1 MNYEIN
7 NEFYNKEMLLK
18 MMKHWQQSEFLWKRD
33 IGDFTLK
40 WFDENQSHIS
50 IKTSG
55 STGNP
60 KLIQH
65 EKAKMINSAGM
76 TCNFF
81 KLKKQQS
88 ALLCLPVTGIG
99 GMMMMVRA
107 FYQNLNLITI
117 QPNSNPLKEVVKS
130 IDFAAMVPMQVAT
143 ILEENPLKL
152 KYLNNLIIG
161 GGMLSKDM
169 EQQLLDLEINAYH
182 TFGMTETISH
192 IALRKVGT
200 LNFKTLPGIK
210 IDVDEN
216 NCLVIKAPLLL
227 KEPLQTNDI
236 IKKITHRSF
245 QWLGRADNAIE
256 TGGFKVLPE
265 LVEQKINQYFTNRFF
280 VSSIPDSKFNNKLV
294 LILEGKPYDINLKKL
309 SEVLSKY
316 EIPKEVFF
324 IENFVESNNNKINR
338 KETLQIVLERR

>member
-1 MNYEIN
+1 MNYNIN

-33 IGDFTLK
+33 IGAFTLN
-40 WFDENQSHIS
+40 WFDESQSYIS

-55 STGNP
+55 STGQP
-60 KLIQH
+60 KIIQH
-65 EKAKMINSAGM
+65 DKAKMINSAGM

-81 KLKKQQS
+81 KLKKEQS
-88 ALLCLPVTGIG
+88 SLLCLPVTGIG

-117 QPNSNPLKEVVKS
+117 QPTSNPLKEVLKS
-130 IDFAAMVPMQVAT
+130 INFAAMVPLQVAT

-161 GGMLSKDM
+161 GGMISKDM
-169 EQQLLDLEINAYH
+169 EQQLLDLDINVFH

-200 LNFKTLPGIK
+200 PYFKTLPGIK

-216 NCLVIKAPLLL
+216 NCLIIEAPLLL
-227 KEPLQTNDI
+227 KEPLLTNDI
-236 IKKITHRSF
+236 VKKITHRSF

-256 TGGFKVLPE
+256 TGGVKVLPE
-265 LVEQKINQYFTNRFF
+265 LVEHKIQQFIPHRFF
-280 VSSIPDSKFNNKLV
+280 IEGIADLKLNNKVV
-294 LILEGKPYDINLKKL
+294 LIIESITDDFDLNIL
-309 SEVLSKY
+309 SEVLPKY
-316 EIPKEVFF
+316 EIPKEVYF
-324 IENFVESNNNKINR
+324 IENFVESSNNKVNR
-338 KETLQIVLERR
+338 KKTLQKVLERR